1 MKTPSSS
8 SLPRMVG
15 EEPMVAHQVVTEVEV
30 LITGREI
37 TGGRG
42 VGDSRT
48 GVRDTENSPVI
59 TIVIIEA
66 GEVVRGGVAGIES
79 RDSHAMTEVGVVA
92 GESGSMRSIR
102 GMTTVGGEATTGTD
116 NRVNIMTFYVTEP
129 D

>member
-1 MKTPSSS
+1 MKIPSLL
-8 SLPRMVG
+8 SLLRMLG
-15 EEPMVAHQVVTEVEV
+15 EEQVEAHQVVSE
-30 LITGREI
+30 ITGREI

-48 GVRDTENSPVI
+48 GVRDTESSPVI

-102 GMTTVGGEATTGTD
+102 GMTTVGGEATTEQ
-116 NRVNIMTFYVTEP
+116 ITE
-129 D
+129 

>member
-1 MKTPSSS
+1 MKLTMMI
-8 SLPRMVG
+8 LHLML
-15 EEPMVAHQVVTEVEV
+15 HH
-30 LITGREI
+30 
-37 TGGRG
+37 
-42 VGDSRT
+42 T

-66 GEVVRGGVAGIES
+66 GEVVRGGVTGIES